1 MTAAEWGLAEAVR
14 RRVAAG
20 QPVAAH
26 CDAWGYTPLHL
37 AAQHGH
43 LDVVRELLG
52 AGAAVDARACGATP
66 LHRAC
71 YSGHLAVAEELVRA
85 GASLRTP
92 DTTGAG
98 REDLPVHKA
107 ARQGHRATV
116 ELLLALE
123 PALAH
128 ARNAERDSC
137 AVLLARAEALAAQEN
152 GAAQEHGP
160 GEHAEPCRGRDA
172 SRERG
177 GEDDPGASG
186 GEDNPGASG
195 GEDDPGASSAKDET
209 APEAAIGPELTQGA
223 AARGAGPGPAQV
235 QVPAAPRL
243 GCDCPLC
250 GHRVLR
256 MSRLPCCGRLA
267 CRPCFLAR
275 RASQPCP
282 LCT

>member
-1 MTAAEWGLAEAVR
+1 
-14 RRVAAG
+14 
-20 QPVAAH
+20 VAAH

-43 LDVVRELLG
+43 LAVVRELLR

-128 ARNAERDSC
+128 ARNADRDLC
-137 AVLLARAEALAAQEN
+137 ADLLARAEALAAQEN
-152 GAAQEHGP
+152 GAGEHADARAAAAQERGP

-186 GEDNPGASG
+186 GENEPGASG
-195 GEDDPGASSAKDET
+195 GENAPPGASSTKNET
-209 APEAAIGPELTQGA
+209 APEAAIRPEPTQGA
-223 AARGAGPGPAQV
+223 AAREAGPGPAQV
-235 QVPAAPRL
+235 QAAATPRL

-250 GHRVLR
+250 GHRVVR

-275 RASQPCP
+275 RASQPCA